1 MYLLFQFL
9 VLTVIVLFTAWIIPG
24 ITISSIPMAMVTAGV
39 IALINTVLK
48 PLLNLITLP
57 VNVVT
62 LGLFALIINA
72 LLLMFVAYLVPGFTV
87 SGFWSAFFGALV
99 ISLLTLGMSYI
110 EF

>member
-1 MYLLFQFL
+1 M
-9 VLTVIVLFTAWIIPG
+9 ITA
-24 ITISSIPMAMVTAGV
+24 AV

-57 VNVVT
+57 VNIVT

-72 LLLMFVAYLVPGFTV
+72 LLLMFVAYLVPGFSV